1 MAEFFFNV
9 TLVVAFLCG
18 LAGWLFR
25 KANPQVKDAAARGAV
40 SLIARLF
47 RM

>member
-1 MAEFFFNV
+1 MAEFFFNMF
-9 TLVVAFLCG
+9 LVVAFFSG

-25 KANPQVKDAAARGAV
+25 KLHPQVKDAAARGAM

>member
-1 MAEFFFNV
+1 MATLFFNMI
-9 TLVVAFLCG
+9 LVVAFFSG
-18 LAGWLFR
+18 LAGWAFR
-25 KANPQVKDAAARGAV
+25 KLNPQVKDAAARGAV

>member
-1 MAEFFFNV
+1 MAEFFFNAI
-9 TLVVAFLCG
+9 LVLAFFSG

-25 KANPQVKDAAARGAV
+25 KANPLVKDAAARGAM

>member
-1 MAEFFFNV
+1 MAEFFFNMF
-9 TLVVAFLCG
+9 LVVGSLCG

-25 KANPQVKDAAARGAV
+25 KLHPQVKDAAARGAV

>member
-1 MAEFFFNV
+1 MAEFFFNMF
-9 TLVVAFLCG
+9 LAVAFVSG

-25 KANPQVKDAAARGAV
+25 KLDPQSKDAAARVAV
-40 SLIARLF
+40 RLIARLF